1 MKATYEMAQRLVA
14 EGRVKATECGD
25 YTIYKYARKVFYKN
39 LWTPELE
46 LFRGTVFRGEQL
58 VVEPMVKVY
67 NFGERNTG
75 VDLPVDTE
83 VILDYKVNG
92 FMLNATVVKELG
104 EHRLLFSTTGS
115 LDSDFVALGISR
127 FFNTVPLRK
136 VQELLE
142 FPEFTTFTFEVVDR
156 SDPHIVSETFGLHLL
171 RVKTPE
177 KVFSFEERNALA
189 RDMGLLHH
197 KVVETTLGWALDAA
211 KTAEHEGWMVYST
224 NGELLFKLKTN
235 HYLTKKFLMRSSKAS
250 DQMFGNNPK
259 EHFDEEFYGV
269 VEVIR
274 DNYSKKE
281 WDSLDDQGRRAVIED
296 FFVNEGAF

>member
-1 MKATYEMAQRLVA
+1 MKATFEMAQRLVA
-14 EGRVKATECGD
+14 EGLVKATECGE

-92 FMLNATVVKELG
+92 FMLNVTVVKELG

-115 LDSDFVALGISR
+115 LDSDFVALGMTK
-127 FFNTVPLRK
+127 FFNTLSIVEIP
-136 VQELLE
+136 ELLK
-142 FPEFTTFTFEVVDR
+142 FPEFTTFTFEVVDP

-177 KVFSFEERNALA
+177 KVFAFEERNALA

-197 KVVETTLGWALDAA
+197 KVVETTLGRALDAA

-250 DQMFGNNPK
+250 DLMFGESPK
-259 EHFDEEFYGV
+259 EHFDEEFYGAI
-269 VEVIR
+269 EMIR
-274 DNYSKKE
+274 ENYSKEE
-281 WDSLDDQGRRAVIED
+281 WNALDDQGRRVVIED
-296 FFVNEGAF
+296 FFVNKGAF

>member
-14 EGRVKATECGD
+14 EGLVKATECGE

-46 LFRGTVFRGEQL
+46 LFRGTVLRGEQL

-75 VDLPVDTE
+75 IDLPLDTE

-92 FMLNATVVKELG
+92 FMLNATVVEELG

-115 LDSDFVALGISR
+115 LDSDFVALGITK

-142 FPEFTTFTFEVVDR
+142 FPQFTTFTFEVVDR

-189 RDMGLLHH
+189 KDMGLLHH
-197 KVVETTLGWALDAA
+197 KVVATTLGKALEDA
-211 KTAEHEGWMVYST
+211 KTAEQEGWMIYST

-250 DQMFGNNPK
+250 DLIFGENPK

-269 VEVIR
+269 IEVIR
-274 DNYSKKE
+274 DNYSKEE
-281 WDSLDDQGRRAVIED
+281 WDNLDDQGRRAVIED

>member
-14 EGRVKATECGD
+14 EGLVKATECGE

-58 VVEPMVKVY
+58 VVEPLVKVY

-92 FMLNATVVKELG
+92 FMLNVTIVKELG

-115 LDSDFVALGISR
+115 IDSDFVVLGMNK
-127 FFNTVPLRK
+127 FFDTLPIMRI
-136 VQELLE
+136 QELLE

-189 RDMGLLHH
+189 REMGLLHH
-197 KVVETTLGWALDAA
+197 NTVTTTLGGALDAA

-224 NGELLFKLKTN
+224 DGELLFKLKTN
-235 HYLTKKFLMRSSKAS
+235 HYLTKKFMMRSSKAS
-250 DQMFGNNPK
+250 DLMFGENPK
-259 EHFDEEFYGV
+259 EHFDEEFYEV
-269 VEVIR
+269 VGVIR
-274 DNYSKKE
+274 DNYSKEE
-281 WDSLDDQGRRAVIED
+281 WDTLGDQGRRSVIED
-296 FFVNEGAF
+296 FFANEGAF

>member
-14 EGRVKATECGD
+14 EGLVKATECGD

-75 VDLPVDTE
+75 VGLPVGTE

-104 EHRLLFSTTGS
+104 KHRLLFSTTGS
-115 LDSDFVALGISR
+115 LDSDFVALGISK

-189 RDMGLLHH
+189 RDMGLLYH
-197 KVVETTLGWALDAA
+197 KVVVTTLGWAMGAA

-269 VEVIR
+269 IEVIR

>member
-14 EGRVKATECGD
+14 EGLVKAAECGE

-92 FMLNATVVKELG
+92 FMLNVTVVKEL
-104 EHRLLFSTTGS
+104 EEPRLLFSTTGS
-115 LDSDFVALGISR
+115 LDSDFVSLGMTR
-127 FFNTVPLRK
+127 FFNTLPIIK
-136 VQELLE
+136 IQELLE
-142 FPEFTTFTFEVVDR
+142 FPEFTTFTFEVVDP

-171 RVKTPE
+171 RVRTPE
-177 KVFSFEERNALA
+177 KEFSFEERNAFA
-189 RDMGLLHH
+189 KYMGLLHH
-197 KVVETTLGWALDAA
+197 KVVVTTLGWALDAA

-224 NGELLFKLKTN
+224 KGKLLFKLKTN

-250 DQMFGNNPK
+250 DLLFGESPK
-259 EHFDEEFYGV
+259 EHFDEEFYGAI
-269 VEVIR
+269 ETIR
-274 DNYSKKE
+274 ENYSKEE
-281 WDSLDDQGRRAVIED
+281 WDALDDQGRRVVIED

>member
-14 EGRVKATECGD
+14 EGLVKATECGE

-75 VDLPVDTE
+75 VGLPLDTE

-92 FMLNATVVKELG
+92 FMLNVTVVKELG
-104 EHRLLFSTTGS
+104 MHRLLFSTTGS
-115 LDSDFVALGISR
+115 LDSDFVALGITK
-127 FFNTVPLRK
+127 FFNSIPHSK
-136 VQELLE
+136 VQELVK
-142 FPEFTTFTFEVVDR
+142 FPELTTFTFEVVDP

-177 KVFSFEERNALA
+177 KVFSFEERSAFA
-189 RDMGLLHH
+189 KDMGFMQHQAVL
-197 KVVETTLGWALDAA
+197 TTLGWALEVA
-211 KTAEHEGWMVYST
+211 KTSKKEGWMVYST
-224 NGELLFKLKTN
+224 NRELLFKLKTN

-250 DQMFGNNPK
+250 DLMFGENPK
-259 EHFDEEFYGV
+259 EHFDEEFYRV
-269 VEVIR
+269 IEVIR
-274 DNYSKKE
+274 DLYSKEE
-281 WDSLDDQGRRAVIED
+281 WDDLEEQGRRAVIED

>member
-14 EGRVKATECGD
+14 EGLVKATECGD

-75 VDLPVDTE
+75 VGLPVDTE

-104 EHRLLFSTTGS
+104 KHRLLFSTTGS
-115 LDSDFVALGISR
+115 LDSDFVALGLSK

-197 KVVETTLGWALDAA
+197 KVVVTTLGWALGAA
-211 KTAEHEGWMVYST
+211 TIAEHEGWMVYSAK
-224 NGELLFKLKTN
+224 GELLFKLKTD

-250 DQMFGNNPK
+250 DLMFGKNPK

-269 VEVIR
+269 IEVIR
-274 DNYSKKE
+274 DNYSKEE
-281 WDSLDDQGRRAVIED
+281 WDNLDDQGRRAVIED

>member
-14 EGRVKATECGD
+14 EGLVKATECGD

-75 VDLPVDTE
+75 VGLPVDTE

-104 EHRLLFSTTGS
+104 KHRLLFSTTGS
-115 LDSDFVALGISR
+115 LDSDFVALGLSK

-156 SDPHIVSETFGLHLL
+156 SDPHIVSETFW
-171 RVKTPE
+171 TAP
-177 KVFSFEERNALA
+177 FE
-189 RDMGLLHH
+189 
-197 KVVETTLGWALDAA
+197 
-211 KTAEHEGWMVYST
+211 
-224 NGELLFKLKTN
+224 
-235 HYLTKKFLMRSSKAS
+235 SK
-250 DQMFGNNPK
+250 NP
-259 EHFDEEFYGV
+259 
-269 VEVIR
+269 
-274 DNYSKKE
+274 
-281 WDSLDDQGRRAVIED
+281 
-296 FFVNEGAF
+296 

>member
-1 MKATYEMAQRLVA
+1 MKATFEMAQRLVA
-14 EGRVKATECGD
+14 EGLVKATECGE

-92 FMLNATVVKELG
+92 FMLNVTVVKELG

-115 LDSDFVALGISR
+115 LDSDFVALGMTK
-127 FFNTVPLRK
+127 FFNTLSIVEI
-136 VQELLE
+136 QELLK
-142 FPEFTTFTFEVVDR
+142 FPEFTTFTFEVVDP

-177 KVFSFEERNALA
+177 KVFAFEERNALA

-197 KVVETTLGWALDAA
+197 KVVETTLGRALDAA

-250 DQMFGNNPK
+250 DLMFGESPK
-259 EHFDEEFYGV
+259 EHFDEEFYGAI
-269 VEVIR
+269 EMIR
-274 DNYSKKE
+274 ENYSKEE
-281 WDSLDDQGRRAVIED
+281 WNALDDQGRRVVIED
-296 FFVNEGAF
+296 FFVNKGAF

>member
-14 EGRVKATECGD
+14 EGLVKATECGD

-115 LDSDFVALGISR
+115 LDSDFVALGISK

-269 VEVIR
+269 IEVIR

>member
-14 EGRVKATECGD
+14 EGLVKATECGD

-115 LDSDFVALGISR
+115 LDSDFVALGISK

-171 RVKTPE
+171 RVKTHE

-224 NGELLFKLKTN
+224 KGELLFKLKTN

-281 WDSLDDQGRRAVIED
+281 WDNLDDQGRRAVIED

>member
-1 MKATYEMAQRLVA
+1 MKATYEIAQRLVA
-14 EGRVKATECGD
+14 EGLVKATECGE
-25 YTIYKYARKVFYKN
+25 YTIYKYTRKVFYKN

-75 VDLPVDTE
+75 VGLPVDTE

-104 EHRLLFSTTGS
+104 KHRLLFSTTGS
-115 LDSDFVALGISR
+115 LDSDFVALGLSK

-171 RVKTPE
+171 RVKTPK

-197 KVVETTLGWALDAA
+197 KVVVTTLGWALDAA

-269 VEVIR
+269 IEVIR

>member
-14 EGRVKATECGD
+14 EGLVKATECGD

-75 VDLPVDTE
+75 VDLPIDTE

-115 LDSDFVALGISR
+115 LDSDFVALGISK

-189 RDMGLLHH
+189 RDTGLLHH

>member
-14 EGRVKATECGD
+14 EGLVKATECGD

-58 VVEPMVKVY
+58 VVEPLIKVY

-75 VDLPVDTE
+75 VGLPVDTE

-104 EHRLLFSTTGS
+104 MHRLFFSTTGS
-115 LDSDFVALGISR
+115 IDSDFVVLGMNK
-127 FFNTVPLRK
+127 FFNTLPIMRI
-136 VQELLE
+136 QELLE

-197 KVVETTLGWALDAA
+197 KTETTTLGWALDAA

-224 NGELLFKLKTN
+224 DGELLFKLKTN
-235 HYLTKKFLMRSSKAS
+235 HYLTKKFMMRSSKAS
-250 DQMFGNNPK
+250 DLMFGENPK
-259 EHFDEEFYGV
+259 EHFDEEFYEV
-269 VEVIR
+269 VGIIR
-274 DNYSKKE
+274 DNYSKEE
-281 WDSLDDQGRRAVIED
+281 WDDLEEQGRRAVIED
-296 FFVNEGAF
+296 FFVNKGAF

>member
-14 EGRVKATECGD
+14 EGLVKATECGD

-58 VVEPMVKVY
+58 VVEPLIKVY

-104 EHRLLFSTTGS
+104 KHRLLFSTTGS
-115 LDSDFVALGISR
+115 LDSDFVALGLSK

-197 KVVETTLGWALDAA
+197 KVVVTTLGWALDAA

-250 DQMFGNNPK
+250 DLMFGENPK

-274 DNYSKKE
+274 DNYHKEE
-281 WDSLDDQGRRAVIED
+281 WDAIGDQGRRSVIED
-296 FFVNEGAF
+296 FFANEGAF